1 MIFGEFSDPKQ
12 EIAYLYYDNF
22 DLDAIN
28 TSLGE
33 FLNKECGW

>member
-1 MIFGEFSDPKQ
+1 MIFVEFSDPKQ